1 MRVFHFMRYKWWFL
15 GALSAVT
22 VFAFVTVF
30 VVGLDFGIDFRGGV
44 RMQIAVDQ
52 PTTVDEVRTVVTST
66 GVKDP
71 VVQSVTGPSG
81 SSSFLITAQEM
92 SVDQQNQVKAE
103 LDSQYGV
110 TEGSVST
117 ETVGASFG
125 RETTNRAF
133 IAIAIAVVA
142 IVAYLSFRFEFKF
155 AIPAIVALIHD
166 VGLTLGIYSAT
177 NRLVTTATV
186 AAILTILGYSVHD
199 TIIVFDRMRENTL
212 LMKKETY
219 GDMVDLSIRQT
230 MIRSINT
237 TIALLLPLL
246 AILIFGGPTLKDFAF
261 ALTIGV
267 LTGTY
272 SSFFVASP
280 MVVLWKE
287 REPRYRK
294 RLVAAGTAGQVM
306 LDVEEPRSVSRP
318 AEAAT
323 PRSGASGSGGGA
335 NLLRLGFRRRVRKVR
350 PPSDQLRRGKSA
362 HPAERRM
369 PCLKRPRRTRALN
382 SSRRLR
388 ASVI

>member
-1 MRVFHFMRYKWWFL
+1 MRVFHLMRYKWWFL

-30 VVGLDFGIDFRGGV
+30 IVGLDLGIDFRGGV
-44 RMQIAVDQ
+44 RIEVALEN
-52 PTTVDEVRTVVTST
+52 PATVDEVRSVVS
-66 GVKDP
+66 GVGVQDP
-71 VVQSVTGPSG
+71 VVQSVSGPTGTT
-81 SSSFLITAQEM
+81 SFMITAEAM
-92 SVDQQNQVKAE
+92 STDQKDQVIAE
-103 LDSQYGV
+103 LNSRYGAK
-110 TEGSVST
+110 EGATGV

-142 IVAYLSFRFEFKF
+142 IIGYLSFRFEFKF

-166 VGLTLGIYSAT
+166 IGLTLGIYAAS

-246 AILIFGGPTLKDFAF
+246 AILIFGGPTLKDFSF

-294 RLVAAGTAGQVM
+294 RLAAAGIGGMVIGAGPV
-306 LDVEEPRSVSRP
+306 LDESGGASTSPRAPKGTPIAAKASGGAKPGPARVSQKPKKGKTSKRP
-318 AEAAT
+318 AAKD
-323 PRSGASGSGGGA
+323 P
-335 NLLRLGFRRRVRKVR
+335 
-350 PPSDQLRRGKSA
+350 
-362 HPAERRM
+362 
-369 PCLKRPRRTRALN
+369 KRT
-382 SSRRLR
+382 SR
-388 ASVI
+388 

>member
-1 MRVFHFMRYKWWFL
+1 MRVYHFMRYKWWFL

-22 VFAFVTVF
+22 VFAFIFVF
-30 VVGLDFGIDFRGGV
+30 ILGLDFGIDFRGGV
-44 RMQIAVDQ
+44 RMQIALEQTASVD
-52 PTTVDEVRTVVTST
+52 DVRSIVTAA
-66 GVKDP
+66 GVKEP
-71 VVQSVTGPSG
+71 VVQSVAGPSG
-81 SSSFLITAQEM
+81 SASFLITVQEM
-92 SVDQQNQVKAE
+92 SPEQQNAVKSA
-103 LDSQYGV
+103 LDGEYGV

-142 IVAYLSFRFEFKF
+142 IIGYLSFRFEFKF

-166 VGLTLGIYSAT
+166 VGLTLGIYAAG

-199 TIIVFDRMRENTL
+199 TIIVFHRVRENTM
-212 LMKKETY
+212 LMKKEAY

-287 REPRYRK
+287 RE
-294 RLVAAGTAGQVM
+294 
-306 LDVEEPRSVSRP
+306 
-318 AEAAT
+318 
-323 PRSGASGSGGGA
+323 
-335 NLLRLGFRRRVRKVR
+335 
-350 PPSDQLRRGKSA
+350 
-362 HPAERRM
+362 
-369 PCLKRPRRTRALN
+369 
-382 SSRRLR
+382 
-388 ASVI
+388 

>member
-1 MRVFHFMRYKWWFL
+1 VRVFHFMRYKWWFL
-15 GALSAVT
+15 GSLSAVT
-22 VFAFVTVF
+22 VFAFVFVF
-30 VVGLDFGIDFRGGV
+30 IVGLDLGIDFRGGV
-44 RMQIAVDQ
+44 RMEVALEKTATVDQ
-52 PTTVDEVRTVVTST
+52 VRSIVTAT
-66 GVKDP
+66 GVQDP
-71 VVQSVTGPSG
+71 VVQSVSGPSG
-81 SSSFLITAQEM
+81 SNSFMITAESM
-92 SVDQQNQVKAE
+92 STDQTKQVLAQ
-103 LDSQYGV
+103 LDSQYGATQGATGV
-110 TEGSVST
+110 

-142 IVAYLSFRFEFKF
+142 IIGYLSFRFEFKF
-155 AIPAIVALIHD
+155 AIPAIIALIHD
-166 VGLTLGIYSAT
+166 VGLTLGIYAAS

-199 TIIVFDRMRENTL
+199 TIIVFDRVRENTL

-230 MIRSINT
+230 MVRSINT

-294 RLVAAGTAGQVM
+294 RLAAAGMGGMLVDAGTD
-306 LDVEEPRSVSRP
+306 LGGPGTTPAPRGAAKVAPAMKAGAVAKPAPARVSQRP
-318 AEAAT
+318 T
-323 PRSGASGSGGGA
+323 KGKTSKRPS
-335 NLLRLGFRRRVRKVR
+335 RKN
-350 PPSDQLRRGKSA
+350 
-362 HPAERRM
+362 
-369 PCLKRPRRTRALN
+369 PRRT
-382 SSRRLR
+382 SR
-388 ASVI
+388 

>member
-15 GALSAVT
+15 GSLSAVT

-30 VVGLDFGIDFRGGV
+30 IVGLDLGIDFRGGV
-44 RMQIAVDQ
+44 RMEVALEK
-52 PTTVDEVRTVVTST
+52 PATVDDVRSVVRAL
-66 GVKDP
+66 GVQDP
-71 VVQSVTGPSG
+71 VVQSVSGPSG
-81 SSSFLITAQEM
+81 TNSFMVTAESM
-92 SVDQQNQVKAE
+92 STDQTKQVVAE
-103 LDSQYGV
+103 LDSRYGAK
-110 TEGSVST
+110 EGGTGV

-142 IVAYLSFRFEFKF
+142 IIAYLSFRFAFKF

-166 VGLTLGIYSAT
+166 VGLTLGIYSAS

-199 TIIVFDRMRENTL
+199 TIIVFDRVRENTL

-280 MVVLWKE
+280 MLVLWKE

-294 RLVAAGTAGQVM
+294 RLAAAGMGGVVVDTGVQLERPGAPSARRVVKGTPPARAG
-306 LDVEEPRSVSRP
+306 EGARP
-318 AEAAT
+318 APA
-323 PRSGASGSGGGA
+323 
-335 NLLRLGFRRRVRKVR
+335 RVSPK
-350 PPSDQLRRGKSA
+350 PKKGKTS
-362 HPAERRM
+362 
-369 PCLKRPRRTRALN
+369 KRPATKNPRRSPR
-382 SSRRLR
+382 
-388 ASVI
+388 

>member
-1 MRVFHFMRYKWWFL
+1 MRVYHLMRYKWWFL
-15 GALSAVT
+15 GSLSAVT
-22 VFAFVTVF
+22 IFAFVAVF
-30 VVGLDFGIDFRGGV
+30 IVGLNLGIDFRGGV
-44 RMQIAVDQ
+44 RMEVSLEKPATVDQ
-52 PTTVDEVRTVVTST
+52 VRSIVSGL
-66 GVKDP
+66 GVQQP
-71 VVQSVTGPSG
+71 VVQSVSGPSG
-81 SSSFLITAQEM
+81 TSSFMITAEQM
-92 SVDQQNQVKAE
+92 STDQANQVIAE
-103 LDSQYGV
+103 LNNRYGAKQGATGV
-110 TEGSVST
+110 ES
-117 ETVGASFG
+117 VGASFG

-142 IVAYLSFRFEFKF
+142 IIGYLSFRFEFKF

-166 VGLTLGIYSAT
+166 VGLTLGIYAAT

-199 TIIVFDRMRENTL
+199 TIIVFDRIRENTL

-246 AILIFGGPTLKDFAF
+246 SILIFGGPTLKDFAF

-294 RLVAAGTAGQVM
+294 RLVAAGAGVGMVIDTAI
-306 LDVEEPRSVSRP
+306 DVDESTDASASQRAPKGAPAVAKSSGGPRPNPVRVSHKPKKCKTSKRP
-318 AEAAT
+318 AAKD
-323 PRSGASGSGGGA
+323 P
-335 NLLRLGFRRRVRKVR
+335 
-350 PPSDQLRRGKSA
+350 
-362 HPAERRM
+362 
-369 PCLKRPRRTRALN
+369 KRTTR
-382 SSRRLR
+382 
-388 ASVI
+388 